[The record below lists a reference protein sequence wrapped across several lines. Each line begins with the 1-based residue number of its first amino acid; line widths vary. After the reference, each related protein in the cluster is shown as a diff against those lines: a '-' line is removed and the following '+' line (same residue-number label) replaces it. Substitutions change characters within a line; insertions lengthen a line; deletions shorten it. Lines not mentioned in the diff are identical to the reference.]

1 MNSPS
6 FSFYP
11 ANVKITKP
19 LGKVT
24 IEQFIEANRNPK
36 ESVRELFKKIQVA
49 DDKERQELKQQL
61 FYFTP
66 CIYTDGLGR
75 SYSNI
80 TSFSGLLCLEFDKI
94 PEIIINKL
102 HYNNIE

>member
-49 DDKERQELKQQL
+49 DDKETQK
-61 FYFTP
+61 
-66 CIYTDGLGR
+66 
-75 SYSNI
+75 
-80 TSFSGLLCLEFDKI
+80 
-94 PEIIINKL
+94 
-102 HYNNIE
+102 